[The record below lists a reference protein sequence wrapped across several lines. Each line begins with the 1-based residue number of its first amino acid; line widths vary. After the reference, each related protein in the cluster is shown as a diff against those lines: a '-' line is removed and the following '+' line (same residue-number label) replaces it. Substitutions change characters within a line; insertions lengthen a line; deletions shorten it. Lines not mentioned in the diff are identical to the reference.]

1 VSAVAFRDRE
11 FRRVSHQPTIGQA
24 ITRGELRDLY
34 DDYACALDAMRLDDW
49 AAFFTEEARYRV
61 MGRETYDQGLSHA
74 TIYCDSG
81 AMIRDRAAAIRETA
95 VFEPRYQRHLI
106 SGVQITAQAQNG
118 VEARANFLIVESMF
132 NAETRILLAGE
143 YIDTVVRQADGQLK
157 FADRLAVYDSY
168 RIPTTLILP
177 V

>member
-1 VSAVAFRDRE
+1 MA
-11 FRRVSHQPTIGQA
+11 
-24 ITRGELRDLY
+24 TRNSLDLIHLRAELRDLY
-34 DDYACALDAMRLDDW
+34 DDYAACLDDMRLEDW
-49 AAFFTEEARYRV
+49 AAFFTEDATYKV
-61 MGRETYDQGLSHA
+61 IGRETHDQGLSHA

-106 SGVQITAQAQNG
+106 SGVRVIEG
-118 VEARANFLIVESMF
+118 GDDIRARANFLVVESMF

-143 YIDTVVRQADGQLK
+143 YLDQLIRQDGQLRFK
-157 FADRLAVYDSY
+157 QRLAVYDSY

>member
-1 VSAVAFRDRE
+1 MTHPADDG
-11 FRRVSHQPTIGQA
+11 GQA
-24 ITRGELRDLY
+24 LRAELRDLY
-34 DDYACALDAMRLDDW
+34 DDYAGAIDDFRLDDW
-49 AAFFTEEARYRV
+49 AAFFTEDALYKV
-61 MGRETYDQGLSHA
+61 IGRETYDQGLSHA

-106 SGVQITAQAQNG
+106 SGVRVDAVHGEVIH
-118 VEARANFLIVESMF
+118 ARANFLIAESMF
-132 NAETRILLAGE
+132 DTATRVLLAGQ
-143 YIDTVVRQADGQLK
+143 YRDRLLRQSGRLK
-157 FADRLAVYDSY
+157 FVERLAVYDSY